1 MFKTILYITVFCFA
15 IFVMQ
20 AKDTRDKERWTDTQ
34 QQQIKN
40 LRM

>member
-20 AKDTRDKERWTDTQ
+20 AKDQRDKKRWIETQ
-34 QQQIKN
+34 QLIKK
-40 LRM
+40 LEM